1 MQVGLYKLHGPLVN
15 VGYGRPDVEVPD
27 DFGGVGSNTND
38 QRDYPADQLIAEW
51 GAAHCAFVHE
61 LACYVPPRTGGG
73 ICCVAASPASG
84 V

>member
-51 GAAHCAFVHE
+51 RAALDLHMST
-61 LACYVPPRTGGG
+61 LCYVF
-73 ICCVAASPASG
+73 CANSL
-84 V
+84 